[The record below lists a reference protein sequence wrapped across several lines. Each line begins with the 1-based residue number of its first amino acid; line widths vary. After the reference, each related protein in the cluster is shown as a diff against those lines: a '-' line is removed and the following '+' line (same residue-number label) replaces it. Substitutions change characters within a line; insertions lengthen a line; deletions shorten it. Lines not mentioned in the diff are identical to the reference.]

1 MPIYEYRCD
10 ACGTGHEALRKVSD
24 PALTLCPSCG
34 EEQLRKLVS
43 AAGFRLA
50 GSGWYETDFKS
61 SDRKRNLAGD
71 ADSKSDATA
80 ESKTESKTETKTE
93 TQSTTDSNSGSN
105 SGAKS
110 DKKSKPADNGGK
122 SGAAA

>member
-10 ACGTGHEALRKVSD
+10 ACGEGHEALRKVSD
-24 PALTLCPSCG
+24 PALTQCPNCG
-34 EEQLRKLVS
+34 EERLRKLVS

-71 ADSKSDATA
+71 GAAETSKPAD
-80 ESKTESKTETKTE
+80 
-93 TQSTTDSNSGSN
+93 
-105 SGAKS
+105 AKS
-110 DKKSKPADNGGK
+110 DKSSKSETKSSDSASTESKSDSKSSKGSKPASDGGK